1 MKTITIII
9 FGCLLL
15 ASCGENQKNS
25 SENIPEVPKDKIAT
39 TEDVMRILDKYEF
52 EYRQSSNPKEIT
64 ETVGELEERIKE
76 LALLRDEIEKNNPD
90 ANKPLTE
97 DQYDIMQFYKKAASI
112 KNTDERNKYIVENKE
127 FLIERGESAEFIED
141 IEKHLKLRGI
151 EFESTKE

>member
-1 MKTITIII
+1 MKTITVII
-9 FGCLLL
+9 FGSLLL
-15 ASCGENQKNS
+15 ASCGENQENS

-64 ETVGELEERIKE
+64 ETVGEIEERIKE
-76 LALLRDEIEKNNPD
+76 LALLRDEFEKNNPD

-97 DQYDIMQFYKKAASI
+97 DQYDLMQFHKKAASI
-112 KNTDERNKYIVENKE
+112 KDTDERNKFIVENKE
-127 FLIERGESAEFIED
+127 FLLERGQSAEFIER
-141 IEKHLKLRGI
+141 IEKHLKSRGI